1 MANYQLESIN
11 NILRQ
16 MEVWSVSIRI
26 IIIEVITLRFPHF
39 FLNSAFL
46 SKQSKLHFCS
56 SITLFCV
63 QMYFCAHA

>member
-26 IIIEVITLRFPHF
+26 IIIEIITLQFPQT
-39 FLNSAFL
+39 NPTFL
-46 SKQSKLHFCS
+46 SK
-56 SITLFCV
+56 
-63 QMYFCAHA
+63 

>member
-1 MANYQLESIN
+1 MANYQLKSIN

-26 IIIEVITLRFPHF
+26 IIIEIITLQFPQT
-39 FLNSAFL
+39 NPTFL
-46 SKQSKLHFCS
+46 SKQSKLHFCP

-63 QMYFCAHA
+63 QMYFCTHA